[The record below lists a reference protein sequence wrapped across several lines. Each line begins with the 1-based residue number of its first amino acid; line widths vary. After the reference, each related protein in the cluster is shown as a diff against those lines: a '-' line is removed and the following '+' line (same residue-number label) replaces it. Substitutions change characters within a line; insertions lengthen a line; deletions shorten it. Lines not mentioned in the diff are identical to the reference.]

1 MPLSTL
7 LILGGSWL
15 VLAGL
20 TWLAF
25 RFNRDRDG
33 S

>member
-1 MPLSTL
+1 MPVSTW
-7 LILGGSWL
+7 IIVVGSWL

-20 TWLAF
+20 TLLAF

-33 S
+33 D